1 MDEETAEGV
10 QRFQSLS
17 RAQALS
23 GLEFL
28 TWQERM
34 PASTIAIVL
43 AVVVTLLVIAF
54 WCARSNGRL
63 RTRIM
68 QLEKRVKRTPIAE

>member
-28 TWQERM
+28 TWRERI
-34 PASTIAIVL
+34 PTCTIALVL
-43 AVVVTLLVIAF
+43 AAVITLLLVAI
-54 WCARSNGRL
+54 WCVRSNRRL
-63 RTRIM
+63 RARIV
-68 QLEKRVKRTPIAE
+68 QLEKRLKRTPIAE

>member
-10 QRFQSLS
+10 QRFQELS

-28 TWQERM
+28 TWHERV
-34 PASTIAIVL
+34 PPCAIALVL

-54 WCARSNGRL
+54 WCARANGRL

-68 QLEKRVKRTPIAE
+68 QLEKRLKRTPIAE